1 MKRSVANVRET
12 PAPERR
18 FDPIEQAIADVAA
31 GRLVI
36 VVDDED
42 RENEGDLIMAAE
54 TATAETVNFMTRWG
68 RGILCAPLS
77 EAIADRLDLPMM
89 TARNTALMG
98 TPFTVSVDA
107 KAGTKTG
114 VSANDRAVTLRRLA
128 DPDALPSDFAIP
140 GHVFPLRA
148 KEGGVLRRAGHTEAA
163 VDLARLAGIAEAAV
177 LCEILNEDG
186 TMARLPDL
194 RRFAEQHR
202 LTLIS
207 IEDLIR
213 HRRRSELI
221 VERLVE
227 TTLPTETGSWT
238 MFLYASSHETD
249 LHVALVKGDPKS
261 LGESAPLVRV
271 HSQCLTGDIFGSR
284 RCDCGDQL
292 DTAMRAIEADGRGVL
307 LYMRQE
313 GRGIGL
319 LNKLRAYNLQDKGLD
334 TVTANERLGFKADER
349 DYGVGAQI
357 LFDLG
362 VRRMRLLTN
371 NPSKRIGLES
381 YGLTIVDRVP
391 IAVAAKAENLR
402 YLTTKRDKLGHLL
415 PGIPESPDD
424 E

>member
-1 MKRSVANVRET
+1 MGPARDAPGRDHPFDSVEKA
-12 PAPERR
+12 
-18 FDPIEQAIADVAA
+18 IEDFAA
-31 GRLVI
+31 GRIVI

-54 TATAETVNFMTRWG
+54 TATPEAVNFITRYG
-68 RGILCAPLS
+68 RGVLCAPLS
-77 EAIADRLDLPMM
+77 KEIADRLELPMM
-89 TARNTALMG
+89 TTRNTALMG

-107 KAGTKTG
+107 KVGTTTG
-114 VSANDRAVTLRRLA
+114 VSAADRALTIRRLA
-128 DPDALPSDFAIP
+128 DPDSVPSDFAIP
-140 GHVFPLRA
+140 GHIFPLRA
-148 KEGGVLRRAGHTEAA
+148 KEGGVLRRAGHTEAT
-163 VDLARLAGIAEAAV
+163 VDLARLAGLVEAGV
-177 LCEILNEDG
+177 LIEILNEDG

-194 RRFAEQHR
+194 RAFAKEHE
-202 LTLIS
+202 LTMIS

-213 HRRRSELI
+213 HRRRSEVI

-227 TTLPTETGSWT
+227 TTLPTETGPWT
-238 MFLYASSHETD
+238 MALYASNHETD
-249 LHVALVKGDPKS
+249 LHVALLKGDPER
-261 LGESAPLVRV
+261 LGEGEPLVRV
-271 HSQCLTGDIFGSR
+271 HSQCLTGDIFHSR

-292 DTAMRAIEADGRGVL
+292 DRAMHDIDEAGLGVL

-319 LNKLRAYNLQDKGLD
+319 LNKLRAYNLQDNGLD

-362 VRRMRLLTN
+362 VRKMRLLTN

-381 YGLTIVDRVP
+381 YGLTIVERVAISISP
-391 IAVAAKAENLR
+391 NAENLR
-402 YLTTKRDKLGHLL
+402 YLATKRDKLGHLL
-415 PGIPESPDD
+415 PEIPETPDV